1 MNLSEACVMI
11 EQQAK
16 WDGVGILELLQT
28 IEQYG
33 IKEYVA
39 NAGLT
44 NEFRQAYY
52 IFKCSQPRLDFG
64 LDFCYHISIVD

>member
-1 MNLSEACVMI
+1 MENVMNLSDACVII
-11 EQQAK
+11 ERQAK

-52 IFKCSQPRLDFG
+52 IFMNAGREMFAAQA
-64 LDFCYHISIVD
+64 